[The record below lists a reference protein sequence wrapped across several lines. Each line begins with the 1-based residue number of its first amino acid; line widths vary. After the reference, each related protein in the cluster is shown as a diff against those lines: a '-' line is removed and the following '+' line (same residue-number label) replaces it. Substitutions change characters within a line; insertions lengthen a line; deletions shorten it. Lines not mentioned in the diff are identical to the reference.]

1 MIIRGSI
8 KASVFMAVLAAS
20 SAFLP
25 TKAWSRGDHDD
36 AWQAL
41 AAGQIQP
48 LPQILQHVARV
59 YPGQVLEVE
68 LEQEAAVWIYEVKV
82 LQAGG
87 RLVKVV
93 VDARTGK
100 VLGTARDRRR
110 HNRHRPEE
118 S

>member
-25 TKAWSRGDHDD
+25 TPAWSRGDHDD
-36 AWQAL
+36 ALQAL

-48 LPQILQHVARV
+48 LPHILQRVARV

-68 LEQEAAVWIYEVKV
+68 LEQEAAAWIYEVKV

-100 VLGTARDRRR
+100 VLGTDRDRRR